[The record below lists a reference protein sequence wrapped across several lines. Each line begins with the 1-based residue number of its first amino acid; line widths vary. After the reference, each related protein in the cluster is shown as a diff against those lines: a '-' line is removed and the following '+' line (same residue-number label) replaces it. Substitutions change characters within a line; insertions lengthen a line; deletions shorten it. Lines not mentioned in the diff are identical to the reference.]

1 MAEEGRIRRPGATA
15 DIAGGTLA
23 TLDIEGLAE
32 LARAIRT
39 RVLRQAALTAG
50 CPAGSL
56 TATHVAALDA
66 LVTGWHG
73 QRGADL
79 PGAIQAQRRYGRLLF
94 SVSPASRRERGGR
107 RVRGGPVR
115 VGPPERTEAEAA
127 GGRE

>member
-1 MAEEGRIRRPGATA
+1 MT
-15 DIAGGTLA
+15 GGTLA

-32 LARAIRT
+32 LAPAIRT
-39 RVLRQAALTAG
+39 RVLRQAALMAG
-50 CPAGSL
+50 CPGGSL

-79 PGAIQAQRRYGRLLF
+79 PGAVRVQRRYGRLLF
-94 SVSPASRRERGGR
+94 SVRPASLQERAGSV
-107 RVRGGPVR
+107 VRGGPVR
-115 VGPPERTEAEAA
+115 VGPADRTEAEAT